1 MGGETNSKNSELHV
15 AVSRHLL
22 RQALLTNLIINTEI
36 I

>member
-1 MGGETNSKNSELHV
+1 MGVEKNSKNSELHV
-15 AVSRHLL
+15 AVNKHLL